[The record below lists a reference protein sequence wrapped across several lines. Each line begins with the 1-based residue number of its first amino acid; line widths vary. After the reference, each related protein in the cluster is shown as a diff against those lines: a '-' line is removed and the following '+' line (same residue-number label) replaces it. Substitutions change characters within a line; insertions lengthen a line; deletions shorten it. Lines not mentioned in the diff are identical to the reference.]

1 MQKYYLT
8 GFLASF
14 FPGVIANIIFWVKEP
29 ASTGSWGLDF
39 HFQPFANALIGGFL
53 AGLVGGLIAKKF
65 PKHNDSGYM
74 MLTGILGFIFSIL
87 SNMLFFIA
95 SS

>member
-8 GFLASF
+8 GFLGSF
-14 FPGVIANIIFWVKEP
+14 FPGVIANIIFWVKKP
-29 ASTGSWGLDF
+29 VNNVAWGSDSP
-39 HFQPFANALIGGFL
+39 FQPFANALIGGFV

-65 PKHNDSGYM
+65 PRYNDSSYV

-87 SNMLFFIA
+87 SNVLYFILR
-95 SS
+95 S